1 MQTHLVVNLR
11 GSTNRKKQRNSKELP
26 GIPCSHELEPFLEA
40 AVRDLVL
47 NTIKCVHS
55 AVLALSRL
63 VLSFFF
69 YPLSL
74 SYVCQCRICA
84 CVAITQPEHDNHNNN
99 EGC

>member
-55 AVLALSRL
+55 AVLALSL
-63 VLSFFF
+63 VLFSLSSI
-69 YPLSL
+69 LSL
-74 SYVCQCRICA
+74 SYVCANAVYAR
-84 CVAITQPEHDNHNNN
+84 V
-99 EGC
+99 